1 MSLKLIGLSLT
12 LALSPGLFAEET
24 SSESKS
30 SAEGTSK
37 VEASSVVPNT
47 EKKTEITNSRLAA
60 DAGATSKWSGR
71 FVLSYSGGSIE
82 NPLSRVR
89 PNYRS
94 LSNAVYTTTEL
105 GGSVSLAYRL
115 DSVSQLR
122 FGAGVAMATPL
133 HNSMADFKDNR
144 NTDGNQIFNVSD
156 PGVSYARTIR
166 SGNLMTLVSGGVGVF
181 THSFST
187 DRNHLGSA
195 SLSVQHIY
203 AIEGSGFQPGLSY
216 SLGQTFYRDDEA
228 LDPADSKGRRNP
240 RVANSVGIFPV
251 MEYQFNDKYA
261 LRTVLGFFNY
271 VTMRGNPSAMI
282 QQGDYISMGFGYTPT
297 RKIWIYPNL
306 QFNPDMLV
314 VDKTNVAISTI
325 INL

>member
-1 MSLKLIGLSLT
+1 MNLRLIGLSLT
-12 LALSPGLFAEET
+12 LALTPGLFADDT
-24 SSESKS
+24 TTESKA

-37 VEASSVVPNT
+37 VEASAVTPTT
-47 EKKTEITNSRLAA
+47 EKKAEITNSRLAA

-71 FVLSYSGGSIE
+71 FVLSYSGGSLD

-94 LSNAVYTTTEL
+94 LANAVYTTTEL

-115 DSVSQLR
+115 DAVSQLR

-133 HNSMADFKDNR
+133 HNSMEDFKENR
-144 NTDGNQIFNVSD
+144 NTDGNQIFNAAD

-166 SGNLMTLVSGGVGVF
+166 SGNLMTLLSGGVGVF
-181 THSFST
+181 THSFNT
-187 DRNHLGSA
+187 NRNHLGSA

-216 SLGQTFYRDDEA
+216 SLGQTFYRDDKA
-228 LDPADSKGRRNP
+228 LDPANAKGETNP

-271 VTMRGNPSAMI
+271 VTMRGNPTAMI
-282 QQGDYISMGFGYTPT
+282 QQGNYISMGFGYTPT
-297 RKIWIYPNL
+297 RNIWIYPNL
-306 QFNPDMLV
+306 QFNPDLIV

>member
-1 MSLKLIGLSLT
+1 MNFKLISFCLSLA
-12 LALSPGLFAEET
+12 LAPDLLAQGNK
-24 SSESKS
+24 SESKVS
-30 SAEGTSK
+30 VQGASK
-37 VEASSVVPNT
+37 VEANAVTPTT

-71 FVLSYSGGSIE
+71 FVLSYSGGALDS
-82 NPLSRVR
+82 PFSRQR
-89 PNYRS
+89 PNYRA
-94 LSNAVYTTTEL
+94 LANAVYLSTEL

-115 DSVSQLR
+115 DAVSQLR

-133 HNSMADFKDNR
+133 HNSIEDFKKNE
-144 NTDGNQIFNVSD
+144 NSDGNQIFNAAD

-181 THSFST
+181 THSFNT
-187 DRNHLGSA
+187 NRNHLGSA

-216 SLGQTFYRDDEA
+216 SLGQTFYRDEES
-228 LDPADSKGRRNP
+228 LDPVDAKGKRNP
-240 RVANSVGIFPV
+240 RVANSIGLFPV

-271 VTMRGNPSAMI
+271 VTMRGNPSDII
-282 QQGDYISMGFGYTPT
+282 QQGNYISMGFGYTPT
-297 RKIWIYPNL
+297 RTIWIYPNL
-306 QFNPDMLV
+306 QFNPDIIA